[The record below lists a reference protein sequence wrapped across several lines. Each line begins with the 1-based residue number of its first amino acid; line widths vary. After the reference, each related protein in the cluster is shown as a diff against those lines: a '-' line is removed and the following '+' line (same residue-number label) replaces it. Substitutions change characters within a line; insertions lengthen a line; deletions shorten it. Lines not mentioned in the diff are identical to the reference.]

1 MFVTYEVPK
10 ELVEKVY
17 LAVETARDEGK
28 LRRGANEVTKLVERS
43 QAQLVV
49 LAEDVSPP
57 EILAHIPMLCDEK
70 VVFYTY
76 VPSKEELGKASGLK
90 VPTAAVAIVDI
101 GKKKGS
107 LEEITKAITEARKE

>member
-1 MFVTYEVPK
+1 MFVTYKVSK
-10 ELVEKVY
+10 ELAEKVY

-49 LAEDVSPP
+49 LAEDVTPP
-57 EILAHIPMLCDEK
+57 EILAHVPMLCDEK
-70 VVFYTY
+70 LVAYTF

-90 VPTAAVAIVDI
+90 VPTSAVTIIDI

-107 LEEITKAITEARKE
+107 LDEIKKAIIEARKG